1 MRCAVVL
8 EKAEGNYSA
17 YVPDLP
23 GCVATGATVAEV
35 EAEIREGIVFHVE
48 GLREDGM
55 PIAKAAV
62 QVEPLS
68 SGRIRNNWRS
78 CMTPE

>member
-1 MRCAVVL
+1 MRYAVVI

-35 EAEIREGIVFHVE
+35 EIEIREAMVFHLE
-48 GLREDGM
+48 GLKEDGT
-55 PIAKAAV
+55 PAPEPSSQVDYVDIAA
-62 QVEPLS
+62 
-68 SGRIRNNWRS
+68 
-78 CMTPE
+78 